1 MEKQMRLKVMRHS
14 DFLLFFL
21 FFFFPRRN
29 HYIMKVINS
38 FRNKDTCHNGCKKER
53 SKVTTAVVRFHFYYL
68 AEQFVFFASFYVL
81 SIFTAVFFFPSFT
94 IFDLFAPPFKKPWME
109 KIVHNCIPNSKP
121 EGIQKASVVG
131 TNMLWPDFR

>member
-1 MEKQMRLKVMRHS
+1 MR
-14 DFLLFFL
+14 
-21 FFFFPRRN
+21 
-29 HYIMKVINS
+29 VINS

-109 KIVHNCIPNSKP
+109 KIVHNCIPNSKS